1 MTRYEIE
8 CFGQNMSSR
17 YVVYADSDEDA
28 QKLAEKHHRPY
39 FADGTWFGSTS
50 ILNVKT
56 AKRYTLFA
64 GKEAN
69 GWQND
74 PKVFAK
80 INKTQFNLGLRF
92 ILC

>member
-50 ILNVKT
+50 YSEREN
-56 AKRYTLFA
+56 
-64 GKEAN
+64 GK
-69 GWQND
+69 
-74 PKVFAK
+74 KVYAFC
-80 INKTQFNLGLRF
+80 G
-92 ILC
+92 

>member
-56 AKRYTLFA
+56 AKRDTLFA
-64 GKEAN
+64 GKEAD
-69 GWQND
+69 GWQER
-74 PKVFAK
+74 PE
-80 INKTQFNLGLRF
+80 GL
-92 ILC
+92 CEDK

>member
-28 QKLAEKHHRPY
+28 QKLAEKPHRPY
-39 FADGTWFGSTS
+39 FADGTWFVFNS

-56 AKRYTLFA
+56 EKIYTLFA

-69 GWQND
+69 GWQKR
-74 PKVFAK
+74 PE
-80 INKTQFNLGLRF
+80 GL
-92 ILC
+92 CEDK